1 MPTHIFTD
9 EEKENLREQMLEA
22 GFPLL
27 KQYGMTHTSVAKI
40 TQAAGIAVGT
50 FYSFWKNKE
59 TYMADLIGYH
69 RRKLM
74 PVLIGEDALTGKKKL
89 GREDAR
95 RYLYAVIDEKISTY
109 PQAKLFSGTKAF
121 VPDLEKESAITAGLL
136 SYLEHVRADVN
147 PGLVANLWKVLII
160 TVESRAELHEAAY
173 EETLRVQI
181 ETILDLI
188 FEA

>member
-59 TYMADLIGYH
+59 AYMADLIGYH

-74 PVLIGEDALTGKKKL
+74 RVVIGEDA
-89 GREDAR
+89 R
-95 RYLYAVIDEKISTY
+95 RGMT
-109 PQAKLFSGTKAF
+109 
-121 VPDLEKESAITAGLL
+121 
-136 SYLEHVRADVN
+136 
-147 PGLVANLWKVLII
+147 
-160 TVESRAELHEAAY
+160 
-173 EETLRVQI
+173 
-181 ETILDLI
+181 
-188 FEA
+188 

>member
-59 TYMADLIGYH
+59 AYMADLIGYH

-95 RYLYAVIDEKISTY
+95 RYLYAVIDEKISIY
-109 PQAKLFSGTKAF
+109 P
-121 VPDLEKESAITAGLL
+121 
-136 SYLEHVRADVN
+136 H
-147 PGLVANLWKVLII
+147 
-160 TVESRAELHEAAY
+160 
-173 EETLRVQI
+173 
-181 ETILDLI
+181 
-188 FEA
+188 

>member
-59 TYMADLIGYH
+59 AYMADLIGYH

-74 PVLIGEDALTGKKKL
+74 PVLMYKAQQSGKPEEMRSLHMMDCIECGCCAYTCPAGVPLVLAFRSGKQILRSAQAAKK
-89 GREDAR
+89 
-95 RYLYAVIDEKISTY
+95 
-109 PQAKLFSGTKAF
+109 
-121 VPDLEKESAITAGLL
+121 
-136 SYLEHVRADVN
+136 
-147 PGLVANLWKVLII
+147 
-160 TVESRAELHEAAY
+160 
-173 EETLRVQI
+173 
-181 ETILDLI
+181 
-188 FEA
+188 

>member
-9 EEKENLREQMLEA
+9 EEKEALREQMLEA

-27 KQYGMTHTSVAKI
+27 KHM
-40 TQAAGIAVGT
+40 
-50 FYSFWKNKE
+50 
-59 TYMADLIGYH
+59 
-69 RRKLM
+69 
-74 PVLIGEDALTGKKKL
+74 LIGEDALTGKKKL

-95 RYLYAVIDEKISTY
+95 RYLYAVIDEEISIY
-109 PQAKLFSGTKAF
+109 PHMTLEDEAKLFSGTKAF

-147 PGLVANLWKVLII
+147 LGLVANLCKVLII
-160 TVESRAELHEAAY
+160 TVESRAELHEAVY
-173 EETLRVQI
+173 EETLHVQI

>member
-1 MPTHIFTD
+1 MIYKNIHSEDGACRHTFTD

-59 TYMADLIGYH
+59 AYMADLIGYH

-95 RYLYAVIDEKISTY
+95 RYLYAVIDEKISIY
-109 PQAKLFSGTKAF
+109 PHMTLEDEAKLFPGQRHLFRIWKR
-121 VPDLEKESAITAGLL
+121 
-136 SYLEHVRADVN
+136 RAR
-147 PGLVANLWKVLII
+147 
-160 TVESRAELHEAAY
+160 SR
-173 EETLRVQI
+173 RGC
-181 ETILDLI
+181 
-188 FEA
+188 

>member
-59 TYMADLIGYH
+59 AYMADLIGYH

-74 PVLIGEDALTGKKKL
+74 PVL

-95 RYLYAVIDEKISTY
+95 RYLYAVIDEEISIY
-109 PQAKLFSGTKAF
+109 PHMTLEDEAKLFSGTKAF

-147 PGLVANLWKVLII
+147 PGLVANLCKVLII
-160 TVESRAELHEAAY
+160 TVESRAELHEAVY